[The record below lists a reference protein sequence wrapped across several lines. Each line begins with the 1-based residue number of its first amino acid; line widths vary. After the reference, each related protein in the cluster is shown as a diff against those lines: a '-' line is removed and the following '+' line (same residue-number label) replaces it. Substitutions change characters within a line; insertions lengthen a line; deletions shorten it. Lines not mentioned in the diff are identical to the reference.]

1 MRQDIYSQIQRISG
15 KRPVVFL
22 LPGLM
27 GSRLV
32 CDGREIWPS
41 PVSLVASGATNLAI
55 DCCGILPSSLV
66 NGPYSALSARL
77 RQTADVIEF
86 AYDWRRSLADEAR
99 HLDQAVRL
107 VSSRLEGSGQP
118 VRFLGHSMGG
128 MLARV
133 MITRHRD
140 TWVRLCN
147 AQPGVLLTMLGT
159 PNGGSMS
166 IVRTLLGLGP
176 VIRTLRTCLG
186 SSAAASTLALLSQLP
201 GFLELLPSGWGTDY
215 LQQHSWEPL
224 EAVTPAGW
232 APPPA
237 QALQAARKLRQDMVL
252 RKEDAG
258 RIVMISGQAAAT
270 PIGLRATRSGL
281 QILTTIAGDGRVP
294 WQTSHLAGV
303 ARWYAPGVAHGA
315 LPRNRM
321 VQQAVVDLFT
331 SGQTETLPQI
341 APGAS
346 HNLIVQA
353 WSKAIAGLSMS
364 DRTSWN
370 LHTI

>member
-1 MRQDIYSQIQRISG
+1 MRQDIYSQIQAISG

-32 CDGREIWPS
+32 SDGREVWPS
-41 PVSLVASGATNLAI
+41 PLSLIASGATHLAI
-55 DCCGILPSSLV
+55 DRPDILPLGLV
-66 NGPYSALSARL
+66 NGPYTALSARL

-107 VSSRLEGSGQP
+107 VLSRLKGSDQP
-118 VRFLGHSMGG
+118 IRLLGHSMGG
-128 MLARV
+128 MLARA
-133 MITRHRD
+133 MIARHRD
-140 TWVRLCN
+140 TWERLCN
-147 AQPGVLLTMLGT
+147 AQSGVLLTMLGT

-166 IVRTLLGLGP
+166 IVRTLLGHGP
-176 VIRTLRTCLG
+176 LIRTLRTCVG
-186 SSAAASTLALLSQLP
+186 SRAAASTLSLLGQLP

-215 LQQHSWEPL
+215 LQPHSWEPL
-224 EAVTPAGW
+224 EAATPTGW
-232 APPPA
+232 TPPTRE
-237 QALQAARKLRQDMVL
+237 ALQAAQTLRQDMLL

-270 PIGLRATRSGL
+270 PIGLKATPSGL
-281 QILTTIAGDGRVP
+281 HILTTGAGDGRVP

-315 LPRNRM
+315 LPRNRA
-321 VQQAVVDLFT
+321 VQQAVIDLFA
-331 SGQTETLPQI
+331 SGQTETLSQI
-341 APGAS
+341 TPDAS
-346 HNLIVQA
+346 RNLMVQA
-353 WSKAIAGLSMS
+353 WTKAIAGLSTS
-364 DRTSWN
+364 ARTSWN
-370 LHTI
+370 LHTA